1 MSMKSPGRTVYKTMQ
16 GKEIDLEKL
25 RKKNELTLAVGN
37 VRVNA
42 RGDELGPGGK
52 IVKKREDAVK
62 EYYTTHAD
70 SVPHSEP
77 TVSVPGAKFAEQKD
91 LIDKKFQKPLKKK
104 SVTNKVQK

>member
-1 MSMKSPGRTVYKTMQ
+1 MAMKAPGRTVYKTMQ
-16 GKEIDLEKL
+16 GKEVDLEKL

-52 IVKKREDAVK
+52 IIKKREEVVK
-62 EYYTTHAD
+62 EYYSDHID
-70 SVPHSEP
+70 SIPHTEP
-77 TVSVPGAKFAEQKD
+77 TPVTPGSKFAEQKD

-104 SVTNKVQK
+104 SPTSKVQR

>member
-1 MSMKSPGRTVYKTMQ
+1 MSMKSPGRSVYKTMQ

-52 IVKKREDAVK
+52 IIKKREDAMK
-62 EYYTTHAD
+62 EYYTDQSD
-70 SVPHSEP
+70 SVVNTSPIPSI
-77 TVSVPGAKFAEQKD
+77 PGAKFAEQKD

-104 SVTNKVQK
+104 TTKVQK